1 MFASKSERKV
11 HYSIRKFSI
20 GVASVV
26 VASLFLGGV
35 VHAEGVRSKNNLTV
49 TSSGQDI
56 SKKYADEVESHLQS
70 ILKDVNKNLK
80 KVQHTQNVD
89 FNKKLS
95 RIKTKYLYGLK
106 EKSEAELTL
115 KTKETKEEL
124 TAAFE
129 QFKKDT
135 LKSGKKVAE
144 AEKKA
149 KAQKEEDRRNYPTN
163 TYKTIELEIAEA
175 EVGVAKAELE
185 LEFAQ
190 AQVQIPQDTEK
201 INAAKS
207 KVEAAKSNVK
217 KLEKIKSDI
226 EKTYLYKLDN
236 STKETPKSRVRR
248 NSPQVGDSRE
258 LKETI
263 DKAKETLSTYMVTRL
278 TKLDP
283 SVFWFADLLMDAKK
297 VVEEHKTK
305 LEDASDKKSV
315 EDLRKEAEGKIESLI
330 VTHQNREKENQPAPQ
345 PGGQAGGSM
354 VVPPVTQTP
363 PSTSQSPG
371 QKATEAE
378 KKKLQ
383 DLIRQFQ
390 EALNK
395 LDDETKTVPDG
406 AKLTGEAGKA
416 YNETRTYAKEVVDKS
431 KKLLSQTAV
440 TMDELA
446 MQLTKLNDAMSKL
459 KEAKAK
465 LVPEVKPQ
473 PENPEPKP
481 QPEGE
486 KPSVPDINQEKEK
499 AKLAIATYMS
509 KILDDIKK
517 HHLKKEKHHQIVA
530 LIKDLDKLKKQ
541 ALSEIDNV
549 NTKVEIENTVHKVFA
564 DMDTVVTKFQK
575 GLIQNTPQVPEAPK
589 SPEVPKVSD
598 TPKAPDTPQVP
609 EAPKSPEVPKVPEA
623 PKAPDTPQVPE
634 APKSPEVPKVPDTP
648 KAPDTPQVPEAPKS
662 PEVPKVP
669 DTPKAPDTPQV
680 PEAPKAPDTPQ
691 IPEAPAPETPKT
703 GWKQENGMWYFYN
716 TDGSMATGW
725 LEYNGSWYYL
735 NANGAMATGW
745 LEYNGSWYYLN
756 TNGAMETGWLEYNG
770 SWYYLNTNGA
780 METGWLEYNGSWYY
794 LNANGSMATGWL
806 KDGDTW
812 YYLEASGAMKESQW
826 FKVSDKWY
834 YVNGSGAL
842 AVNTTVGG
850 YRVNANGK
858 WVN

>member
-297 VVEEHKTK
+297 VVEEYKTK

-680 PEAPKAPDTPQ
+680 PEAPKSPEVPKVPDTPKAPDTPQ
-691 IPEAPAPETPKT
+691 VPEAPKT

-735 NANGAMATGW
+735 NANGAMA
-745 LEYNGSWYYLN
+745 
-756 TNGAMETGWLEYNG
+756 
-770 SWYYLNTNGA
+770 
-780 METGWLEYNGSWYY
+780 
-794 LNANGSMATGWL
+794 
-806 KDGDTW
+806 
-812 YYLEASGAMKESQW
+812 
-826 FKVSDKWY
+826 
-834 YVNGSGAL
+834 
-842 AVNTTVGG
+842 
-850 YRVNANGK
+850 
-858 WVN
+858 

>member
-35 VHAEGVRSKNNLTV
+35 VHAEEVRRGNNLTV
-49 TSSGQDI
+49 TSSG
-56 SKKYADEVESHLQS
+56 DEVESHYQS
-70 ILKDVNKNLK
+70 ILEKVRKSLEKDR
-80 KVQHTQNVD
+80 HTQNVD
-89 FNKKLS
+89 LIKKLQD
-95 RIKTKYLYGLK
+95 IKRTYLYNLK
-106 EKSEAELTL
+106 EKPEAELTS
-115 KTKETKEEL
+115 KTKKEL
-124 TAAFE
+124 DAAFE
-129 QFKKDT
+129 KFKKEPELT
-135 LKSGKKVAE
+135 KKLAE

-149 KAQKEEDRRNYPTN
+149 KDQKEEDHRNYPTN

-185 LEFAQ
+185 LVQ

-201 INAAKS
+201 INAAKA

-297 VVEEHKTK
+297 VVEEYKTK

-648 KAPDTPQVPEAPKS
+648 KAPDTPQVPEAPK
-662 PEVPKVP
+662 
-669 DTPKAPDTPQV
+669 
-680 PEAPKAPDTPQ
+680 APDTPQ
-691 IPEAPAPETPKT
+691 IPEAPAPETPAPAPEAPKT

-756 TNGAMETGWLEYNG
+756 T
-770 SWYYLNTNGA
+770 
-780 METGWLEYNGSWYY
+780 
-794 LNANGSMATGWL
+794 
-806 KDGDTW
+806 
-812 YYLEASGAMKESQW
+812 
-826 FKVSDKWY
+826 
-834 YVNGSGAL
+834 
-842 AVNTTVGG
+842 
-850 YRVNANGK
+850 
-858 WVN
+858 

>member
-297 VVEEHKTK
+297 VVEEYKTK

-648 KAPDTPQVPEAPKS
+648 KAPDT
-662 PEVPKVP
+662 
-669 DTPKAPDTPQV
+669 
-680 PEAPKAPDTPQ
+680 
-691 IPEAPAPETPKT
+691 
-703 GWKQENGMWYFYN
+703 
-716 TDGSMATGW
+716 
-725 LEYNGSWYYL
+725 
-735 NANGAMATGW
+735 
-745 LEYNGSWYYLN
+745 
-756 TNGAMETGWLEYNG
+756 
-770 SWYYLNTNGA
+770 
-780 METGWLEYNGSWYY
+780 
-794 LNANGSMATGWL
+794 
-806 KDGDTW
+806 
-812 YYLEASGAMKESQW
+812 
-826 FKVSDKWY
+826 
-834 YVNGSGAL
+834 
-842 AVNTTVGG
+842 
-850 YRVNANGK
+850 
-858 WVN
+858 

>member
-35 VHAEGVRSKNNLTV
+35 VHAEEVRRGNNLTV
-49 TSSGQDI
+49 TSSG
-56 SKKYADEVESHLQS
+56 DEVESHYQS
-70 ILKDVNKNLK
+70 ILEKVRKSLEKDR
-80 KVQHTQNVD
+80 HTQNVD
-89 FNKKLS
+89 LIKKLQD
-95 RIKTKYLYGLK
+95 IKRTYLYSLK
-106 EKSEAELTL
+106 EKPEAELTS
-115 KTKETKEEL
+115 KTKKEL

-226 EKTYLYKLDN
+226 EKTYLSKLDN
-236 STKETPKSRVRR
+236 STKETPKPRVRR

-297 VVEEHKTK
+297 VVEEYKTK

-609 EAPKSPEVPKVPEA
+609 EAPKSPEVPKVP
-623 PKAPDTPQVPE
+623 
-634 APKSPEVPKVPDTP
+634 
-648 KAPDTPQVPEAPKS
+648 
-662 PEVPKVP
+662 

>member
-297 VVEEHKTK
+297 VVEEYKTK

-623 PKAPDTPQVPE
+623 
-634 APKSPEVPKVPDTP
+634 
-648 KAPDTPQVPEAPKS
+648 
-662 PEVPKVP
+662 
-669 DTPKAPDTPQV
+669 
-680 PEAPKAPDTPQ
+680 
-691 IPEAPAPETPKT
+691 
-703 GWKQENGMWYFYN
+703 
-716 TDGSMATGW
+716 
-725 LEYNGSWYYL
+725 
-735 NANGAMATGW
+735 
-745 LEYNGSWYYLN
+745 
-756 TNGAMETGWLEYNG
+756 
-770 SWYYLNTNGA
+770 
-780 METGWLEYNGSWYY
+780 
-794 LNANGSMATGWL
+794 
-806 KDGDTW
+806 
-812 YYLEASGAMKESQW
+812 
-826 FKVSDKWY
+826 
-834 YVNGSGAL
+834 
-842 AVNTTVGG
+842 
-850 YRVNANGK
+850 
-858 WVN
+858 

>member
-11 HYSIRKFSI
+11 HYSIRKFSV
-20 GVASVV
+20 GVASVA
-26 VASLFLGGV
+26 VASLVMGSV
-35 VHAEGVRSKNNLTV
+35 VHATENERTTQVP
-49 TSSGQDI
+49 TSSNRGKPERRKAAEQF
-56 SKKYADEVESHLQS
+56 DEY
-70 ILKDVNKNLK
+70 INKMIQLDK
-80 KVQHTQNVD
+80 RKHTQNLA
-89 FNKKLS
+89 FNIKLS
-95 RIKTKYLYGLK
+95 RIKTEYLNGLK
-106 EKSEAELTL
+106 EKSEAELPS
-115 KTKETKEEL
+115 KISEAEL
-124 TAAFE
+124 PSKIKAELDAAFK

-135 LKSGKKVAE
+135 LPTEPEKKVAEAEKKVEE

-163 TYKTIELEIAEA
+163 TYKTLELEIAEA

-185 LEFAQ
+185 LAQ

-201 INAAKS
+201 INAAKA

-297 VVEEHKTK
+297 VVEEYKTK

-564 DMDTVVTKFQK
+564 DMDTVVTKFKK
-575 GLIQNTPQVPEAPK
+575 GLTQ
-589 SPEVPKVSD
+589 D
-598 TPKAPDTPQVP
+598 TPKEPDNKKPSAPKPDMQPSPQPEGKKPSVPAQPGTEDKKPSAPKPDMQPSPQPEGKKPSVPAQPGTEDKKPSAPKPDMQPSPQPEGKKPSVPAQPGTEDKKPSAPKPDMQPSPQPEGKKPSVP
-609 EAPKSPEVPKVPEA
+609 EINQEKE
-623 PKAPDTPQVPE
+623 KAKLAVATEKKLP
-634 APKSPEVPKVPDTP
+634 S
-648 KAPDTPQVPEAPKS
+648 
-662 PEVPKVP
+662 
-669 DTPKAPDTPQV
+669 
-680 PEAPKAPDTPQ
+680 
-691 IPEAPAPETPKT
+691 T
-703 GWKQENGMWYFYN
+703 GVASNLV
-716 TDGSMATGW
+716 
-725 LEYNGSWYYL
+725 LEIIGLLGLIGTSFI
-735 NANGAMATGW
+735 
-745 LEYNGSWYYLN
+745 
-756 TNGAMETGWLEYNG
+756 
-770 SWYYLNTNGA
+770 
-780 METGWLEYNGSWYY
+780 
-794 LNANGSMATGWL
+794 
-806 KDGDTW
+806 
-812 YYLEASGAMKESQW
+812 AMKRR
-826 FKVSDKWY
+826 K
-834 YVNGSGAL
+834 
-842 AVNTTVGG
+842 
-850 YRVNANGK
+850 
-858 WVN
+858 

>member
-236 STKETPKSRVRR
+236 STKETPKPRVRR

-297 VVEEHKTK
+297 VVEEYKTK

-446 MQLTKLNDAMSKL
+446 MQLTKLNDAMSRL

-680 PEAPKAPDTPQ
+680 PEAPKSPEVPKVPDTPKAPDTPQVPEAPKAPDTPQ

-756 TNGAMETGWLEYNG
+756 TNGAMET
-770 SWYYLNTNGA
+770 
-780 METGWLEYNGSWYY
+780 
-794 LNANGSMATGWL
+794 
-806 KDGDTW
+806 
-812 YYLEASGAMKESQW
+812 
-826 FKVSDKWY
+826 
-834 YVNGSGAL
+834 
-842 AVNTTVGG
+842 
-850 YRVNANGK
+850 
-858 WVN
+858 

>member
-35 VHAEGVRSKNNLTV
+35 VHAEEVRRGNNLTV
-49 TSSGQDI
+49 TSSG
-56 SKKYADEVESHLQS
+56 DEVESHYQS
-70 ILKDVNKNLK
+70 ILEKVRKSLEKDR
-80 KVQHTQNVD
+80 HTQNVD
-89 FNKKLS
+89 LIKKLQD
-95 RIKTKYLYGLK
+95 IKRTYLYSLK
-106 EKSEAELTL
+106 EKPEAELTS
-115 KTKETKEEL
+115 KTKKEL

-226 EKTYLYKLDN
+226 EKTYLSKLDNSTKETPKPRVQRNSPEIKAKGRVKNYEEANIELSKYMTDLYKLDN

-297 VVEEHKTK
+297 VVEEYKTK

-589 SPEVPKVSD
+589 
-598 TPKAPDTPQVP
+598 
-609 EAPKSPEVPKVPEA
+609 
-623 PKAPDTPQVPE
+623 
-634 APKSPEVPKVPDTP
+634 
-648 KAPDTPQVPEAPKS
+648 
-662 PEVPKVP
+662 
-669 DTPKAPDTPQV
+669 
-680 PEAPKAPDTPQ
+680 APDTPQ

-794 LNANGSMATGWL
+794 LNANGDMATGWL
-806 KDGDTW
+806 QYNGSWYYLNSNGAMVTGWLQNNGSWYYLNANGSMATDWVKDGDTW
-812 YYLEASGAMKESQW
+812 YYLEASGAMKASQW

-842 AVNTTVGG
+842 AVNTTVDS
-850 YRVNANGK
+850 YRVNANGE

>member
-236 STKETPKSRVRR
+236 STKETPKPRVRR

-297 VVEEHKTK
+297 VVEEYKTK

-634 APKSPEVPKVPDTP
+634 APK
-648 KAPDTPQVPEAPKS
+648 
-662 PEVPKVP
+662 
-669 DTPKAPDTPQV
+669 
-680 PEAPKAPDTPQ
+680 
-691 IPEAPAPETPKT
+691 
-703 GWKQENGMWYFYN
+703 
-716 TDGSMATGW
+716 
-725 LEYNGSWYYL
+725 
-735 NANGAMATGW
+735 
-745 LEYNGSWYYLN
+745 
-756 TNGAMETGWLEYNG
+756 
-770 SWYYLNTNGA
+770 
-780 METGWLEYNGSWYY
+780 
-794 LNANGSMATGWL
+794 
-806 KDGDTW
+806 
-812 YYLEASGAMKESQW
+812 
-826 FKVSDKWY
+826 
-834 YVNGSGAL
+834 
-842 AVNTTVGG
+842 
-850 YRVNANGK
+850 
-858 WVN
+858 

>member
-297 VVEEHKTK
+297 VVEEYKTK

-623 PKAPDTPQVPE
+623 PKAPDTPQVP
-634 APKSPEVPKVPDTP
+634 
-648 KAPDTPQVPEAPKS
+648 
-662 PEVPKVP
+662 
-669 DTPKAPDTPQV
+669 
-680 PEAPKAPDTPQ
+680 
-691 IPEAPAPETPKT
+691 
-703 GWKQENGMWYFYN
+703 
-716 TDGSMATGW
+716 
-725 LEYNGSWYYL
+725 
-735 NANGAMATGW
+735 
-745 LEYNGSWYYLN
+745 
-756 TNGAMETGWLEYNG
+756 
-770 SWYYLNTNGA
+770 
-780 METGWLEYNGSWYY
+780 
-794 LNANGSMATGWL
+794 
-806 KDGDTW
+806 
-812 YYLEASGAMKESQW
+812 
-826 FKVSDKWY
+826 
-834 YVNGSGAL
+834 
-842 AVNTTVGG
+842 
-850 YRVNANGK
+850 
-858 WVN
+858 

>member
-35 VHAEGVRSKNNLTV
+35 VHAEEVRRGNNLTV
-49 TSSGQDI
+49 TSSG
-56 SKKYADEVESHLQS
+56 DEVESHYQS
-70 ILKDVNKNLK
+70 ILEKVRKSLEKDR
-80 KVQHTQNVD
+80 HTQNVD
-89 FNKKLS
+89 LIKKLQD
-95 RIKTKYLYGLK
+95 IKRTYLYSLK
-106 EKSEAELTL
+106 EKPEAELTS
-115 KTKETKEEL
+115 KTKKEL

-226 EKTYLYKLDN
+226 EKTYLSKLDNSTKETPKPRVRRNSPEIKAKGRVKNYEEANIELSKYMTDLYKLDN

-297 VVEEHKTK
+297 VVEEYKTK

-680 PEAPKAPDTPQ
+680 PEAPKSPEVPKVPDTPKAPDTPQVPEAPKAPDTPQ

-735 NANGAMATGW
+735 NANG
-745 LEYNGSWYYLN
+745 
-756 TNGAMETGWLEYNG
+756 
-770 SWYYLNTNGA
+770 
-780 METGWLEYNGSWYY
+780 
-794 LNANGSMATGWL
+794 
-806 KDGDTW
+806 
-812 YYLEASGAMKESQW
+812 
-826 FKVSDKWY
+826 
-834 YVNGSGAL
+834 
-842 AVNTTVGG
+842 
-850 YRVNANGK
+850 
-858 WVN
+858 

>member
-236 STKETPKSRVRR
+236 STKETPKPRVRR

-297 VVEEHKTK
+297 VVEEYKTK

-446 MQLTKLNDAMSKL
+446 MQLTKLNDAMSRL

-575 GLIQNTPQVPEAPK
+575 GLIQN
-589 SPEVPKVSD
+589 
-598 TPKAPDTPQVP
+598 
-609 EAPKSPEVPKVPEA
+609 
-623 PKAPDTPQVPE
+623 TPQVPE

-780 METGWLEYNGSWYY
+780 METGWLE
-794 LNANGSMATGWL
+794 
-806 KDGDTW
+806 
-812 YYLEASGAMKESQW
+812 
-826 FKVSDKWY
+826 
-834 YVNGSGAL
+834 
-842 AVNTTVGG
+842 
-850 YRVNANGK
+850 
-858 WVN
+858 

>member
-35 VHAEGVRSKNNLTV
+35 VHAEEVRRGNNLTV
-49 TSSGQDI
+49 TSSG
-56 SKKYADEVESHLQS
+56 DEVESHYQS
-70 ILKDVNKNLK
+70 ILEKVRKSLEKDR
-80 KVQHTQNVD
+80 HTQNVD
-89 FNKKLS
+89 LIKKLQD
-95 RIKTKYLYGLK
+95 IKRTYLYNLK
-106 EKSEAELTL
+106 EKPEAELTS
-115 KTKETKEEL
+115 KTKKEL
-124 TAAFE
+124 DAAFE
-129 QFKKDT
+129 KFKKEPELT
-135 LKSGKKVAE
+135 KKLAE

-149 KAQKEEDRRNYPTN
+149 KDQKEEDHRNYPTN

-185 LEFAQ
+185 LAQ

-201 INAAKS
+201 INAAKA

-297 VVEEHKTK
+297 VVEEYKTK

-634 APKSPEVPKVPDTP
+634 APKSPEVPKVP
-648 KAPDTPQVPEAPKS
+648 
-662 PEVPKVP
+662 
-669 DTPKAPDTPQV
+669 
-680 PEAPKAPDTPQ
+680 
-691 IPEAPAPETPKT
+691 
-703 GWKQENGMWYFYN
+703 
-716 TDGSMATGW
+716 
-725 LEYNGSWYYL
+725 
-735 NANGAMATGW
+735 
-745 LEYNGSWYYLN
+745 
-756 TNGAMETGWLEYNG
+756 
-770 SWYYLNTNGA
+770 
-780 METGWLEYNGSWYY
+780 
-794 LNANGSMATGWL
+794 
-806 KDGDTW
+806 
-812 YYLEASGAMKESQW
+812 
-826 FKVSDKWY
+826 
-834 YVNGSGAL
+834 
-842 AVNTTVGG
+842 
-850 YRVNANGK
+850 
-858 WVN
+858 

>member
-236 STKETPKSRVRR
+236 STKETPKPRVRR

-297 VVEEHKTK
+297 VVEEYKTK

-680 PEAPKAPDTPQ
+680 PEAPKSPEVPKVPDTPKAPDTPQVPEAPKAPDTPQ
-691 IPEAPAPETPKT
+691 IPEAPAPETPAPAPEAPKT

-735 NANGAMATGW
+735 N
-745 LEYNGSWYYLN
+745 
-756 TNGAMETGWLEYNG
+756 
-770 SWYYLNTNGA
+770 
-780 METGWLEYNGSWYY
+780 
-794 LNANGSMATGWL
+794 
-806 KDGDTW
+806 
-812 YYLEASGAMKESQW
+812 
-826 FKVSDKWY
+826 
-834 YVNGSGAL
+834 
-842 AVNTTVGG
+842 
-850 YRVNANGK
+850 
-858 WVN
+858 

>member
-35 VHAEGVRSKNNLTV
+35 VHAEEVRRGNNLTV
-49 TSSGQDI
+49 TSSG
-56 SKKYADEVESHLQS
+56 DEVESHYQS
-70 ILKDVNKNLK
+70 ILEKVRKSLEKDR
-80 KVQHTQNVD
+80 HTQNVD
-89 FNKKLS
+89 LIKKLQD
-95 RIKTKYLYGLK
+95 IKRTYLYNLK
-106 EKSEAELTL
+106 EKPEAELTS
-115 KTKETKEEL
+115 KTKKEL
-124 TAAFE
+124 DAAFE
-129 QFKKDT
+129 KFKKEPELT
-135 LKSGKKVAE
+135 KKLAEAEKKVAE

-149 KAQKEEDRRNYPTN
+149 KDQKEEDHRNYPTN

-185 LEFAQ
+185 LAQ

-201 INAAKS
+201 INTAKA

-297 VVEEHKTK
+297 VVEEYKTK

-589 SPEVPKVSD
+589 
-598 TPKAPDTPQVP
+598 
-609 EAPKSPEVPKVPEA
+609 
-623 PKAPDTPQVPE
+623 
-634 APKSPEVPKVPDTP
+634 
-648 KAPDTPQVPEAPKS
+648 
-662 PEVPKVP
+662 
-669 DTPKAPDTPQV
+669 
-680 PEAPKAPDTPQ
+680 APDTPQ
-691 IPEAPAPETPKT
+691 IPEAPAPETPAPAPEAPKT

-735 NANGAMATGW
+735 NANGAMATGWLEYNGSWYYLNTNGAMETGWLEYNGSWYYLNTNGAMETGW

>member
-236 STKETPKSRVRR
+236 STKETPKPRVRR

-297 VVEEHKTK
+297 VVEEYKTK

-589 SPEVPKVSD
+589 SPEVPKV
-598 TPKAPDTPQVP
+598 
-609 EAPKSPEVPKVPEA
+609 PEA
-623 PKAPDTPQVPE
+623 PKAPETP
-634 APKSPEVPKVPDTP
+634 
-648 KAPDTPQVPEAPKS
+648 
-662 PEVPKVP
+662 
-669 DTPKAPDTPQV
+669 
-680 PEAPKAPDTPQ
+680 
-691 IPEAPAPETPKT
+691 APAPEAPKT

-735 NANGAMATGW
+735 NANGAMATGWLEYNGSWYYLNTNGAMETGW

>member
-1 MFASKSERKV
+1 MES
-11 HYSIRKFSI
+11 
-20 GVASVV
+20 
-26 VASLFLGGV
+26 
-35 VHAEGVRSKNNLTV
+35 RSKV
-49 TSSGQDI
+49 DEAVSKFEKDSSSSSSSD
-56 SKKYADEVESHLQS
+56 SSTKPEASDTAKP
-70 ILKDVNKNLK
+70 NKPTEPGEKVAEAKK
-80 KVQHTQNVD
+80 KV
-89 FNKKLS
+89 
-95 RIKTKYLYGLK
+95 
-106 EKSEAELTL
+106 E
-115 KTKETKEEL
+115 
-124 TAAFE
+124 
-129 QFKKDT
+129 
-135 LKSGKKVAE
+135 E

-149 KAQKEEDRRNYPTN
+149 KDQKEEDRRNYPTI

-185 LEFAQ
+185 LAQ
-190 AQVQIPQDTEK
+190 VQVQIPQDTEK
-201 INAAKS
+201 INAAKA

-297 VVEEHKTK
+297 VVEEYKTK

-564 DMDTVVTKFQK
+564 DMDTVVTKFKK
-575 GLIQNTPQVPEAPK
+575 GLTQ
-589 SPEVPKVSD
+589 D
-598 TPKAPDTPQVP
+598 TPKEPDNKKPSAPKPDMQPSPQPEGKKPSVPAQPGTEDKKPSAPKPDMQPSPQPEGKKPSVP
-609 EAPKSPEVPKVPEA
+609 EINQEKE
-623 PKAPDTPQVPE
+623 KAKLAVATEKKLP
-634 APKSPEVPKVPDTP
+634 S
-648 KAPDTPQVPEAPKS
+648 
-662 PEVPKVP
+662 
-669 DTPKAPDTPQV
+669 
-680 PEAPKAPDTPQ
+680 
-691 IPEAPAPETPKT
+691 T
-703 GWKQENGMWYFYN
+703 GVASNLV
-716 TDGSMATGW
+716 
-725 LEYNGSWYYL
+725 LEIIGLLGLIGTSFI
-735 NANGAMATGW
+735 
-745 LEYNGSWYYLN
+745 
-756 TNGAMETGWLEYNG
+756 
-770 SWYYLNTNGA
+770 
-780 METGWLEYNGSWYY
+780 
-794 LNANGSMATGWL
+794 
-806 KDGDTW
+806 
-812 YYLEASGAMKESQW
+812 AMKRR
-826 FKVSDKWY
+826 K
-834 YVNGSGAL
+834 
-842 AVNTTVGG
+842 
-850 YRVNANGK
+850 
-858 WVN
+858 

>member
-283 SVFWFADLLMDAKK
+283 SVFWFADLLMNAKK
-297 VVEEHKTK
+297 VVEEYKTK

-669 DTPKAPDTPQV
+669 DTPKAPDTPQ
-680 PEAPKAPDTPQ
+680 
-691 IPEAPAPETPKT
+691 IPEAPAPETPAPAPEAPKT

-735 NANGAMATGW
+735 NANGAMA
-745 LEYNGSWYYLN
+745 
-756 TNGAMETGWLEYNG
+756 
-770 SWYYLNTNGA
+770 
-780 METGWLEYNGSWYY
+780 
-794 LNANGSMATGWL
+794 
-806 KDGDTW
+806 
-812 YYLEASGAMKESQW
+812 
-826 FKVSDKWY
+826 
-834 YVNGSGAL
+834 
-842 AVNTTVGG
+842 
-850 YRVNANGK
+850 
-858 WVN
+858 

>member
-236 STKETPKSRVRR
+236 STKETPKPRVRR

-297 VVEEHKTK
+297 VVEEYKTK

-634 APKSPEVPKVPDTP
+634 APKSPE
-648 KAPDTPQVPEAPKS
+648 
-662 PEVPKVP
+662 
-669 DTPKAPDTPQV
+669 
-680 PEAPKAPDTPQ
+680 
-691 IPEAPAPETPKT
+691 
-703 GWKQENGMWYFYN
+703 
-716 TDGSMATGW
+716 
-725 LEYNGSWYYL
+725 
-735 NANGAMATGW
+735 
-745 LEYNGSWYYLN
+745 
-756 TNGAMETGWLEYNG
+756 
-770 SWYYLNTNGA
+770 
-780 METGWLEYNGSWYY
+780 
-794 LNANGSMATGWL
+794 
-806 KDGDTW
+806 
-812 YYLEASGAMKESQW
+812 
-826 FKVSDKWY
+826 
-834 YVNGSGAL
+834 
-842 AVNTTVGG
+842 
-850 YRVNANGK
+850 
-858 WVN
+858 

>member
-35 VHAEGVRSKNNLTV
+35 VHAEEVRRGNNLTV
-49 TSSGQDI
+49 TSSG
-56 SKKYADEVESHLQS
+56 DEVESHYQS
-70 ILKDVNKNLK
+70 ILEKVRKSLEKDR
-80 KVQHTQNVD
+80 HTQNVD
-89 FNKKLS
+89 LIKKLQD
-95 RIKTKYLYGLK
+95 IKRTYLYSLK
-106 EKSEAELTL
+106 EKPEAELTS
-115 KTKETKEEL
+115 KTKKEL

-226 EKTYLYKLDN
+226 EKTYLSKLDN
-236 STKETPKSRVRR
+236 STKETPKPRVRR

-297 VVEEHKTK
+297 VVEEYKTK

-623 PKAPDTPQVPE
+623 PKAPDTPQ
-634 APKSPEVPKVPDTP
+634 
-648 KAPDTPQVPEAPKS
+648 
-662 PEVPKVP
+662 
-669 DTPKAPDTPQV
+669 
-680 PEAPKAPDTPQ
+680 
-691 IPEAPAPETPKT
+691 IPEAPA
-703 GWKQENGMWYFYN
+703 
-716 TDGSMATGW
+716 
-725 LEYNGSWYYL
+725 
-735 NANGAMATGW
+735 
-745 LEYNGSWYYLN
+745 
-756 TNGAMETGWLEYNG
+756 
-770 SWYYLNTNGA
+770 
-780 METGWLEYNGSWYY
+780 
-794 LNANGSMATGWL
+794 
-806 KDGDTW
+806 
-812 YYLEASGAMKESQW
+812 
-826 FKVSDKWY
+826 
-834 YVNGSGAL
+834 
-842 AVNTTVGG
+842 
-850 YRVNANGK
+850 
-858 WVN
+858 

>member
-297 VVEEHKTK
+297 VVEEYKTK

-680 PEAPKAPDTPQ
+680 PEAPKSPEVPKVPDTPKAPDTPQ
-691 IPEAPAPETPKT
+691 VPEAPKAPDTPQVPEAPAPETPAPAPEAPKT

-756 TNGAMETGWLEYNG
+756 TNGAME
-770 SWYYLNTNGA
+770 
-780 METGWLEYNGSWYY
+780 
-794 LNANGSMATGWL
+794 
-806 KDGDTW
+806 
-812 YYLEASGAMKESQW
+812 
-826 FKVSDKWY
+826 
-834 YVNGSGAL
+834 
-842 AVNTTVGG
+842 
-850 YRVNANGK
+850 
-858 WVN
+858 

>member
-297 VVEEHKTK
+297 VVEEYKTK

-669 DTPKAPDTPQV
+669 DTPKAPDTPQ
-680 PEAPKAPDTPQ
+680 
-691 IPEAPAPETPKT
+691 
-703 GWKQENGMWYFYN
+703 
-716 TDGSMATGW
+716 
-725 LEYNGSWYYL
+725 
-735 NANGAMATGW
+735 
-745 LEYNGSWYYLN
+745 
-756 TNGAMETGWLEYNG
+756 
-770 SWYYLNTNGA
+770 
-780 METGWLEYNGSWYY
+780 
-794 LNANGSMATGWL
+794 
-806 KDGDTW
+806 
-812 YYLEASGAMKESQW
+812 
-826 FKVSDKWY
+826 
-834 YVNGSGAL
+834 
-842 AVNTTVGG
+842 
-850 YRVNANGK
+850 
-858 WVN
+858 